1 MTKRTIEIAVK
12 GYVETVRGYVDATG
26 ASVSAYRMRVPLKEG
41 FGRREC
47 ERLNFEN
54 PGIVHLFKVGWGI
67 GDSLPRNQCLTGR
80 ELS

>member
-1 MTKRTIEIAVK
+1 MTDRTDRTVEIAVK
-12 GYVETVRGYVDATG
+12 GYAGATG
-26 ASVSAYRMRVPLKEG
+26 PSVSAYRMRVPLKEG

-67 GDSLPRNQCLTGR
+67 GDSLPRNQCLTTGK
-80 ELS
+80 ETE